1 MPATHSK
8 AITAPAR
15 RSLLFFGT
23 LMCASMLAAAVA
35 VANEANPSETVAP
48 AATGAAAPAGALE
61 EIVVTATR
69 REESISKVPI
79 SITALNQD
87 ALDQK
92 GIRDFTDI
100 VRFMPGVSIDQQGT
114 NAISIRGISS
124 SGGAGTTGIYIDD
137 TPIQMRALGFN
148 PDDTLPKTFDLDR
161 VEVLRG
167 PQGTLFGAGSE
178 GGTVRYI
185 MTQPSVTQTSTYA
198 RSEVAYTE
206 YGQPSYEAGIAHGAP
221 IVDGVLGFRA
231 SFWYRYDGGWI
242 DRIDAAT
249 GQSVDNY
256 ANRANTDAARLALL
270 YQPTDN
276 VKITPSFMYQYKRQH
291 DIGTYWPAYSNPGNG
306 QFNNATPERI
316 PIPDQYYLPALKIEV
331 DFAKVTFFS
340 NSSYYSRNEQ
350 DSYQGTVYDL
360 MFYSGAGWP
369 NALYPGAPALGCGS
383 ASTTP
388 TEPCSWY
395 PLLNG
400 TGIHMPPGFAGY
412 STPNT
417 MTNQQRVWTQEF
429 RLQSNDPDSRW
440 AWTAGAFWSL
450 ARELSIEQLNDPN
463 INQLLSALY
472 GGPAFDAI
480 YGPGTSTPANIGNTL
495 FSNSQNQL
503 YVGPYY
509 TCTGAPGST
518 VQPAQYPIPNCDVYV
533 NKNISHDRQIAGFGE
548 ATYKLT
554 DRLSLTAGARFAKM
568 GFSLSHYANG
578 YENYGPGFS
587 GGSESENTFTPKA
600 SVSFQADDKNL
611 YYATYAKGFRPGG
624 YNSPLPPGFCAPGLA
639 AIGFPNGSP
648 ATYNNDT
655 TQSYEIGSKNNFAN
669 RFKIATSVY
678 YIKWDNIQQNV
689 YVAGNCG
696 LQFTDNL
703 GTAVAKGFDMQLEA
717 EVGGGLSVE
726 ASVGY
731 TSARFTKDSQAGLA
745 LNGDAISGEGGINY
759 APGTNPPW
767 TIAIGPQYDF
777 TVMEHDAFV
786 RADWEYT
793 ARNLWLAPV
802 QDPRSSQY
810 DPYSYTLPATS
821 FTSIRTGLKVNNWQ
835 ISAFCDNLFDTHT
848 ITNYAQG
855 QIDSFNPAGPP
866 TPQQNNFTFRPR
878 TYGITAT
885 FKM

>member
-1 MPATHSK
+1 MMPATQSK
-8 AITAPAR
+8 AVTGRAR
-15 RSLLFFGT
+15 ASLLFFGT
-23 LMCASMLAAAVA
+23 LMCANLLAAVA
-35 VANEANPSETVAP
+35 VADGASASDTVAP
-48 AATGAAAPAGALE
+48 AAAGAAAPAGALE

-79 SITALNQD
+79 SITAFSQD
-87 ALDQK
+87 SLDQK
-92 GIRDFTDI
+92 GVRDFTDI
-100 VRFMPGVSIDQQGT
+100 VRFTPGVSIDQQGT

-185 MTQPSVTQTSTYA
+185 MTQPSVTTTSTYA
-198 RSEVAYTE
+198 RTEASYTPD
-206 YGQPSYEAGIAHGAP
+206 GQASYEAGIAHGGP

-249 GQSVDNY
+249 GQPIDKN

-276 VKITPSFMYQYKRQH
+276 VKITPSMMYQYKRQH

-316 PIPDQYYLPALKIEV
+316 PIPDQYYLPAIKVEI

-360 MFYSGAGWP
+360 MFYQGAGWA
-369 NALYPGAPALGCGS
+369 NALYPGAPPLGCGS

-388 TEPCSWY
+388 TQPCSWY
-395 PLLNG
+395 PLLDG
-400 TGIHMPPGFAGY
+400 KGFHMPPGFAGY

-429 RLQSNDPDSRW
+429 RLQSNDPDSRLS
-440 AWTAGAFWSL
+440 WTAGAFWSL
-450 ARELSIEQLNDPN
+450 SRELSIEQLNDPN
-463 INQLLSALY
+463 IIPLWTALY
-472 GGPAFDAI
+472 GPLNVPDNIF
-480 YGPGTSTPANIGNTL
+480 GTYYYCNGVGTP
-495 FSNSQNQL
+495 
-503 YVGPYY
+503 
-509 TCTGAPGST
+509 
-518 VQPAQYPIPNCDVYV
+518 QPASAPVPNCDVYL

-548 ATYKLT
+548 ATYKVT

-587 GGSESENTFTPKA
+587 GGSESENAFTPKA

-648 ATYNNDT
+648 ATYSNDT

-703 GTAVAKGFDMQLEA
+703 GTAVAKGFDMQVEA

-745 LNGDAISGEGGINY
+745 INGDAISGEGGINY

-810 DPYSYTLPATS
+810 DPYSYTLPATM
-821 FTSIRTGLKVNNWQ
+821 FTSVRTGVKVNNWQ
-835 ISAFCDNLFDTHT
+835 ISAFCDNVFDTHT

-878 TYGITAT
+878 TFGLTAS